1 MAAEEKIETQL
12 KRLKDYCDAVAY
24 WIKLFQEKEDYASKK
39 RICRS
44 MSDDI
49 RSMLIE
55 VNLLDGV
62 VEQTLLHPCPFCH
75 GAAALYMCDG
85 GDYGEDY
92 PEIECLECGCTMSFD
107 KGTTKEQ
114 AIAKWNTRK

>member
-1 MAAEEKIETQL
+1 MVVEEKINIQL
-12 KRLKDYCDAVAY
+12 KRIKDYCDAVTY
-24 WIKLFQEKEDYASKK
+24 WVKFFQEKEDYASKK

-55 VNLLDGV
+55 VNLLDNI

-75 GAAALYMCDG
+75 GAAQLYMCDG
-85 GDYGEDY
+85 GDNGKDY
-92 PEIECLECGCTMSFD
+92 PEIECTECGCTMTFEE
-107 KGTTKEQ
+107 GVTKEE
-114 AIAKWNTRK
+114 AIKKWNTRR